1 MAKLARQ
8 AAGPETGS
16 LNDLTIV
23 AGYEDL
29 LKRNGLDTLDAL
41 FAVSHGQSLRK
52 PGLDAWRERIRL
64 TVDDRD
70 GQRMLYLKR
79 FRGPPPR
86 VRREVRKSAS
96 GASSVA
102 GMEWTWMHRLA
113 GDGIPCVKPVAFGEE
128 LNRQRERRSAIL
140 AEAVPGQALESWVAK
155 WGEEDRPIVRS
166 LIGPTAKLVAHFH
179 ACGYVHRDLYLSH
192 VFFDPEASIDDALH
206 LIDLQRVVRPSSRLR
221 RWVVKDL
228 AALDFSTP
236 AVLVSRTDR
245 VRWLKQYLGVSK
257 LDGPAKCL
265 AYRIIGKTL
274 SIRRHDRRWTARIRR
289 AGVWPE

>member
-1 MAKLARQ
+1 MAKLTQQ
-8 AAGPETGS
+8 AAGPGTGS
-16 LNDLTIV
+16 LNDLTVV

-29 LKRNGLDTLDAL
+29 LRANGLGSLEAL
-41 FAVSHGQSLRK
+41 FAASHGESLQK

-64 TVDDRD
+64 TVKDDGR
-70 GQRMLYLKR
+70 QRLLYLKR
-79 FRGPPPR
+79 FRDPPPR
-86 VRREVRKSAS
+86 ARREVRRSGS

-128 LNRQRERRSAIL
+128 LDRQRERRSAIL
-140 AEAVPGQALESWVAK
+140 AEAVPGQALESWVAR
-155 WGEEDRPIVRS
+155 WGEEDRRVVRS
-166 LIGPTAKLVAHFH
+166 LIGPTAKLVARFH

-192 VFFDPEASIDDALH
+192 VFLDPGARIDHALH
-206 LIDLQRVVRPSSRLR
+206 LIDLQRVVRPPWRRR

-228 AALDFSTP
+228 AALDFSAP
-236 AVLVSRTDR
+236 AILISRTDR

-274 SIRRHDRRWTARIRR
+274 SIGRHDCRRTARIRR
-289 AGVWPE
+289 AGGWPE